1 MSSQLMHDQLNYIMI
16 NGSNSIMS
24 NDGMNV
30 PSRLHFKITGL
41 IYFPEI
47 NAPFLNFSNED
58 PFVVPPS
65 GNINSGKYLPVL
77 SIKSYLSLIKL
88 KT

>member
-1 MSSQLMHDQLNYIMI
+1 MTSQLMHDQLNYII
-16 NGSNSIMS
+16 IKGRSSIIS

-30 PSRLHFKITGL
+30 PSRLHFNITGL

-47 NAPFLNFSNED
+47 NAPFLNFNKED

-65 GNINSGKYLPVL
+65 GNISKGKYLPVL
-77 SIKSYLSLIKL
+77 SIRSYLSLIKL